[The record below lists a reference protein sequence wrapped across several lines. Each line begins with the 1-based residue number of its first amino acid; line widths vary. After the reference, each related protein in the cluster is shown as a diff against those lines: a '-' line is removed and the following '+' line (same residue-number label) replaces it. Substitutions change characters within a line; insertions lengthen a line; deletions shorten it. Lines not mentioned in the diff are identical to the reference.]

1 MKRSASCACGCTRG
15 NMISLPAVPGQEYV
29 QCACLECG
37 PMPSPSA
44 PGAAL
49 GENRCTITKTD
60 RGYYNWLRRARH
72 VDAGVQEMV
81 HNWLCGDCEEHRRV
95 EAIRAGANKRRRA
108 QVAVIHEPQVDET
121 REMAR
126 PPLPAAPTDIPAPRG
141 LLEGVGATPPDAPEG
156 PCLGTIPYSAGSS
169 AAAHG

>member
-1 MKRSASCACGCTRG
+1 MTGVAFDS
-15 NMISLPAVPGQEYV
+15 
-29 QCACLECG
+29 
-37 PMPSPSA
+37 
-44 PGAAL
+44 
-49 GENRCTITKTD
+49 
-60 RGYYNWLRRARH
+60 WLRRARH
-72 VDAGVQEMV
+72 MDARVQEMV

-95 EAIRAGANKRRRA
+95 EAIRAGAKKRRRA

-126 PPLPAAPTDIPAPRG
+126 PPLPAAHHDIPAPRG

-156 PCLGTIPYSAGSS
+156 PCLGTIQYSAGSL

>member
-1 MKRSASCACGCTRG
+1 MKRPASCACGCTRG
-15 NMISLPAVPGQEYV
+15 SMISLPAVPGQEYV

-49 GENRCTITKTD
+49 GGNRCTISRTMTGVAFD
-60 RGYYNWLRRARH
+60 NWLRRARH
-72 VDAGVQEMV
+72 MDAGVQEMV

-108 QVAVIHEPQVDET
+108 RVQQGGWAEQEGWAT
-121 REMAR
+121 RR
-126 PPLPAAPTDIPAPRG
+126 RGPTSPAAWTR
-141 LLEGVGATPPDAPEG
+141 
-156 PCLGTIPYSAGSS
+156 
-169 AAAHG
+169 